1 MLNEQGKLEE
11 AVASF
16 EKALTFRPDFAEA
29 HNNLGNVLRELGR
42 SEDAIASY
50 RKALALNPNYVQA
63 YSNLGNALR
72 EQGKLDE
79 AIISY
84 QRALQ
89 ISESAEIKTGFAQ
102 CIRNL
107 YFTHEIP
114 GIRPLVARAISE
126 PWGRPAELANPA
138 ISLIKLDPAIKPCI
152 DRALGAW
159 PARLP
164 SRSCLAT
171 VRP

>member
-1 MLNEQGKLEE
+1 M
-11 AVASF
+11 
-16 EKALTFRPDFAEA
+16 
-29 HNNLGNVLRELGR
+29 
-42 SEDAIASY
+42 
-50 RKALALNPNYVQA
+50 
-63 YSNLGNALR
+63 
-72 EQGKLDE
+72 DE

-84 QRALQ
+84 QRALR

-152 DRALGAW
+152 DRAQEAW
-159 PARLP
+159 PTRITRPGAVWQRRARCDLQGSLLRCLLENTPVCDLELERFLTMARSIMLRCRDVQDNP
-164 SRSCLAT
+164 SGAT
-171 VRP
+171 SGPGHSFR

>member
-11 AVASF
+11 ALSSF
-16 EKALTFRPDFAEA
+16 EKALTFRSDFSEA

-42 SEDAIASY
+42 AEDAIASY
-50 RKALALNPNYVQA
+50 RRALSLNPDYVRA
-63 YSNLGNALR
+63 YCNLGNVLR
-72 EQGKLDE
+72 EQGKVDE

-84 QRALQ
+84 QHALQ

-114 GIRPLVARAISE
+114 GIAHLLPE
-126 PWGRPAELANPA
+126 PYPSPG
-138 ISLIKLDPAIKPCI
+138 DV
-152 DRALGAW
+152 
-159 PARLP
+159 LP
-164 SRSCLAT
+164 SS
-171 VRP
+171 